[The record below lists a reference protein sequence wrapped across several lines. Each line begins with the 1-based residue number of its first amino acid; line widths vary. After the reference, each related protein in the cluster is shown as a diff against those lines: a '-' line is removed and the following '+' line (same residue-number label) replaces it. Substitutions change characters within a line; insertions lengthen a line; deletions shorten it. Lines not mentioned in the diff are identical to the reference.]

1 MTLERTLERML
12 KNPEKRVK
20 LYIAFNIGVF
30 LVNIAI
36 IFGLAVLFLRVAG
49 VI

>member
-1 MTLERTLERML
+1 MMLDNYLEEIL
-12 KNPEKRVK
+12 KDPEKRVK

-36 IFGLAVLFLRVAG
+36 IVGLVFLFIRLFG
-49 VI
+49 